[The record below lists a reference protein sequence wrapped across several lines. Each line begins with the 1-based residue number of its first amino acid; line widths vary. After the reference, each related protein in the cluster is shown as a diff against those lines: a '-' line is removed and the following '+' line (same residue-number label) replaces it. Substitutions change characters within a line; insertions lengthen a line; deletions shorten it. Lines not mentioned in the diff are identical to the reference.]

1 MTKSESKSLR
11 RGMLREESEEL
22 EALEPLLGKFLKDF
36 EFEDE
41 DDVEFLQDAMDS
53 ARHPRQHL
61 NADDLS

>member
-41 DDVEFLQDAMDS
+41 DDVEFLQDAVDS

-61 NADDLS
+61 NADDLG